1 MIPLFFEKVPPNL
14 NELYNDQATTNLNF
28 LEDNPFSDSFLCAFN
43 DVIDSF
49 KFKLINSISADLF
62 ENTGKYLDITNY
74 NNELEK
80 TMNFGKTEY
89 PKKNEEEVPIALNFD
104 AIKNILQK
112 SNIPNKITTIFD
124 VIDPDLKKIE
134 KEICD
139 SSFLKRKKRRKKGK
153 IKFNEVKEKI
163 KGRKKLD
170 DLSKRKH
177 SKFSADNIIKKVKS
191 KFLDSALLFLNKIL
205 RAYLGTDKLTEYC
218 QLLRGNKKEDCEIES
233 LIKSLDY
240 RLIDTI
246 KKDNELYLLKQPLR
260 EIFSNYISSKYST
273 LPKDSNIKIIQ
284 LIIKEQSNNENIMFA
299 FNLTFEE
306 WIDIFVYKK
315 KLNSIKNYDEE
326 KMKDLEDKFNKIDKF
341 ILELSKNHDDN
352 YLLYFVFYAFNYKRW
367 FLLKKGRKRESKTRS
382 DNLKLINKELFGCF

>member
-1 MIPLFFEKVPPNL
+1 MIPSFFEKVSSYL
-14 NELYNDQATTNLNF
+14 NEMYNDEDISKLNF
-28 LEDNPFSDSFLCAFN
+28 LEDNPFSDSFLYTFN
-43 DVIDSF
+43 DVNIDSY
-49 KFKLINSISADLF
+49 KSKLNNNTTSDLF
-62 ENTGKYLDITNY
+62 ENTGKYLDIPNF

-80 TMNFGKTEY
+80 TRNFGKEEHF
-89 PKKNEEEVPIALNFD
+89 KKNEDDVPNALNFEE
-104 AIKNILQK
+104 IKNILQK
-112 SNIPNKITTIFD
+112 SNIPNKITTIFN
-124 VIDPDLKKIE
+124 VIDPDLQKKE
-134 KEICD
+134 KEICY
-139 SSFLKRKKRRKKGK
+139 SSFLKHKKRRKKGK
-153 IKFNEVKEKI
+153 IKFNEVKMKI

-177 SKFSADNIIKKVKS
+177 SKYSSDNIIKKVKT

-205 RAYLGTDKLTEYC
+205 RTYLSTDKLTEYC
-218 QLLRGNKKEDCEIES
+218 QILRGNKKEDCEIES

-260 EIFSNYISSKYST
+260 EIFSNNISSKYST
-273 LPKDSNIKIIQ
+273 LPKDSNRKIIQ

-315 KLNSIKNYDEE
+315 ELNSIKNYDEE

-341 ILELSKNHDDN
+341 IIELSKNHDDN
-352 YLLYFVFYAFNYKRW
+352 YLLYFVFYDFNYKRW
-367 FLLKKGRKRESKTRS
+367 FLLKKGRKRESKTKS
-382 DNLKLINKELFGCF
+382 DN